1 MPLLHWPFISLAR
14 TKTFVNKP
22 AVAVIN
28 INLLRAVYQLMV
40 AVGMQRAVAILVQAI
55 VAASQAVIG
64 LIIQPPVIQVIVLM
78 KAVTKETNLT
88 IVVAEKKQNKLQ
100 STAVQ
105 LNV

>member
-1 MPLLHWPFISLAR
+1 
-14 TKTFVNKP
+14 
-22 AVAVIN
+22 
-28 INLLRAVYQLMV
+28 MV